1 MDPEIPLAA
10 SRMIQLNV
18 IDGQIPYDIFEGKI
32 RFMLNTVGGIFV
44 PDIMEDRMSMIIG
57 NDNYIFSYLLQ
68 DNAELE
74 ANGHSVQHC
83 VQSGPVA
90 EYNGVELS
98 DLVAVLGI
106 MCDTDRF
113 YVKLV

>member
-1 MDPEIPLAA
+1 
-10 SRMIQLNV
+10 
-18 IDGQIPYDIFEGKI
+18 
-32 RFMLNTVGGIFV
+32 
-44 PDIMEDRMSMIIG
+44 MEDRMSMIIG
-57 NDNYIFSYLLQ
+57 NDNYIFSSLLQ

-83 VQSGPVA
+83 VKSGHVA